1 MVVANKEQ
9 IKITGVIYMEL
20 KAKDEKLKCYTA
32 KEIVYVSICIVELD
46 NWS

>member
-1 MVVANKEQ
+1 MVAANKEQ

-32 KEIVYVSICIVELD
+32 YV
-46 NWS
+46 